1 MIRNAANVLQKERF
15 KIQNAANAVQI
26 GHFSS
31 DNAANTNTERK
42 NK

>member
-26 GHFSS
+26 GHFSF